1 VQGQVR
7 KLPKDFHKIKPRLC
21 GDDFQISP
29 RPSCELAAQG
39 LEWFAVRTR
48 MHLRLSDQELATLVE
63 MVSLAANVASWNQKE
78 TANDQVSAF
87 ETLESKILEKA
98 GHSGLGDWIEFD
110 EESQRFRVKA
120 EREENLFYHECY
132 EEFRNESFWDELA
145 VRLADRDLARAIG
158 FQEWEKLSEEDRR
171 ARTSAWEKRY
181 WEEFS
186 KRGVEHVVLVTPPNE
201 G

>member
-1 VQGQVR
+1 LRRVG
-7 KLPKDFHKIKPRLC
+7 
-21 GDDFQISP
+21 GS
-29 RPSCELAAQG
+29 G
-39 LEWFAVRTR
+39 LFAGR

-78 TANDQVSAF
+78 SSADQVAAF
-87 ETLESKILEKA
+87 ESLESKILEKA

-110 EESQRFRVKA
+110 EESQRFRV
-120 EREENLFYHECY
+120 REEKEEELFYHECY

-158 FQEWEKLSEEDRR
+158 FRDWEKLSEEDRR
-171 ARTSAWEKRY
+171 SRTAAWEKRY

-186 KRGVEHVVLVTPPNE
+186 KRGVERVVVMTPPTE

>member
-1 VQGQVR
+1 MFHSSHAG
-7 KLPKDFHKIKPRLC
+7 LPPTPPGGFL
-21 GDDFQISP
+21 
-29 RPSCELAAQG
+29 PS
-39 LEWFAVRTR
+39 R

-78 TANDQVSAF
+78 SANDQVTAF
-87 ETLESKILEKA
+87 ENLESKILEKA

-110 EESQRFRVKA
+110 EETQRFRVKA
-120 EREENLFYHECY
+120 DKEEGLFYHECY

-145 VRLADRDLARAIG
+145 VRLSDRDLARAIG
-158 FQEWEKLSEEDRR
+158 FDVWEKLSEEERR
-171 ARTSAWEKRY
+171 ARTVAWEKRY

-186 KRGVEHVVLVTPPNE
+186 KRGVERVVVVTPPGE

>member
-1 VQGQVR
+1 MRVATAGVLLR
-7 KLPKDFHKIKPRLC
+7 
-21 GDDFQISP
+21 
-29 RPSCELAAQG
+29 A
-39 LEWFAVRTR
+39 R

-78 TANDQVSAF
+78 AASERISAF
-87 ETLESKILEKA
+87 EDLESKILEKA

-110 EESQRFRVKA
+110 EETQRFRVKA
-120 EREENLFYHECY
+120 EIEERLFYHECY
-132 EEFRNESFWDELA
+132 DEFRNESFWDELA

-158 FQEWEKLSEEDRR
+158 FKEWEKLTEEERR
-171 ARTSAWEKRY
+171 GRTTAWEKRY

-186 KRGVEHVVLVTPPNE
+186 KKGVERVVVVTPPGE